1 MKYDFNNKIKI
12 VGSLREVLRTK
23 EVLNSIDE
31 DILKS
36 ESKARLEIQKMIG
49 VNGIKANI
57 MYDGNYI
64 WNYNRIIR
72 NVKQIKKEGIL
83 GYARYI
89 KITEGLRVPEY
100 DNNKKPVLSDY
111 FYQFLSLSCGSIA
124 HTNRAGWIAK
134 YSTSND
140 LKKFFQRNEFKQRV
154 YDYIPEWKTDAK
166 TIVKEIE
173 AILK

>member
-1 MKYDFNNKIKI
+1 MKYMFNDRIFIFGNPREIIK
-12 VGSLREVLRTK
+12 TK
-23 EVLNSIDE
+23 EALKTITE
-31 DILKS
+31 DILNS
-36 ESKARLEIQKMIG
+36 EPKARLEIQKLIDI
-49 VNGIKANI
+49 NKLKANI

-64 WNYNRIIR
+64 WNYNKIIR
-72 NVKQIKKEGIL
+72 NAKQIKKEGIL
-83 GYARYI
+83 GYAHYI

-100 DNNKKPVLSDY
+100 DKNKKPILSDY